1 MSEEQAMPMSEPTA
15 GASAARGPSGR
26 TTVDVVI
33 PVYNEE
39 RDVARSVATL
49 RQFLRDLSPDWSW
62 RIVVADNASTDGTL
76 AIAKELAERWPTEV
90 GYVHLDQKGRGRAL
104 RRAWM
109 ESPADICC
117 YMDVDLSTGL
127 DALPALVAALR
138 GGYDVAIGS
147 RLLPESRVVRGPKRE
162 FISRTYNLM
171 IQLSHGARFRD
182 AQCGFKGMTRRAI
195 ERLMPLAEDQAWFL
209 DTELL
214 LLAERKGYPIKEIPV
229 TWTDDPD
236 SRVKIA
242 KTAWEDIKGL
252 WRLKWHMPPGGE
264 AERASVAVEAGATPR
279 RQISPWVAVIGA
291 SAAILGWA
299 FLRGGRG
306 RRGGGGLL

>member
-1 MSEEQAMPMSEPTA
+1 MSEEQMVPAAEPTPA
-15 GASAARGPSGR
+15 TSGEAPKA
-26 TTVDVVI
+26 TTVDIVI

-39 RDVARSVATL
+39 KDLARSIATL
-49 RQFLRDLSPDWSW
+49 SQFLVGLSADWSW
-62 RIVVADNASTDGTL
+62 RIVVADNAATDATL
-76 AIAKELAERWPTEV
+76 VIAQELATRWPDQV
-90 GYVHLDQKGRGRAL
+90 GYIHLDQKGRGRAL
-104 RRAWM
+104 RRAWS
-109 ESPADICC
+109 ESRADICC

-147 RLLPESRVVRGPKRE
+147 RLLPESRVVRGLKRE
-162 FISRTYNLM
+162 FISRTYNQM
-171 IQLSHGARFRD
+171 IRLSHGVSFHD
-182 AQCGFKGMTRRAI
+182 AQCGFKGVTRRAI
-195 ERLMPLAEDQAWFL
+195 EQLLPLAQDQAWFL

-214 LLAERKGYPIKEIPV
+214 LLAEAKGYRIKEIPV

-264 AERASVAVEAGATPR
+264 IERAPDAGLNGAVAPRAGL
-279 RQISPWVAVIGA
+279 SPWVAVVGA
-291 SAAILGWA
+291 VAAVVGWL
-299 FLRGGRG
+299 FLRGRRG
-306 RRGGGGLL
+306 GRGGGGLL